1 MDDKQKKEFEQ
12 KLKDKKLWFCPLPF
26 THVFSSLS
34 GRFAPCYDALA
45 RTGHNMEDTTIREW
59 YTSDYQNTLRKE
71 MLKEDYNGKFFKHHC
86 TGCWKQESKYGRSD
100 RQKYV
105 EQILAGTFD
114 SKVPELLRAVQKF
127 QDDGKL
133 DLDERILDIKMKM
146 FGNACNLDCYMCTP
160 RSANTRTISLKN
172 LKKVYDPDLD
182 PKDGDRMN
190 TLKHDDIEYLDDI
203 ASVAKYTRSIKLIG
217 GEPFVMVNHYKLL
230 DKLVKTGYS
239 KGIDLIYKTN
249 LSVFDMD
256 GYNFRDYF
264 DHFKEFVMKVSID
277 SYGKYNDYI
286 RKKSDW
292 PSLLDNIKTM
302 RARRNAR
309 VNIHSV
315 ISFLSVLENYKLIAL
330 LKDMGIAH
338 TFYIIEYPKILQ
350 VKNLPYD
357 IKQKLI
363 PFYKDY
369 PNIIRSLEKEQDEA
383 EFIKTIEYCQDL
395 DENGFS
401 KEKGHD
407 LFALHPELEE
417 HYIKAKQRETRH

>member
-1 MDDKQKKEFEQ
+1 MKNYFEQ
-12 KLKDKKLWFCPLPF
+12 QLKDKKLWFCPLPF
-26 THVFSSLS
+26 THIFSSLS
-34 GRFAPCYDALA
+34 GRYAPCYDALGH
-45 RTGHNMEDTTIREW
+45 TGHNMEDTTIREW

-160 RSANTRTISLKN
+160 RSANTRTLSLK
-172 LKKVYDPDLD
+172 KIGKVYDPDLD
-182 PKDGDRMN
+182 PKDGERMN
-190 TLKHDDIEYLDDI
+190 TLKHDDERYLDDV

-217 GEPFVMVNHYKLL
+217 GEPLVMKNHYKLL
-230 DKLVKTGYS
+230 DKLVQTGYS
-239 KGIDLIYKTN
+239 KGINLIYKTN
-249 LSVFDMD
+249 LSVFDME

-264 DHFKEFVMKVSID
+264 DHFKEFIMKVSID

-292 PSLLDNIKTM
+292 PDLINNIRVMKS
-302 RARRNAR
+302 RKNSR
-309 VNIHSV
+309 VNVHSV
-315 ISFLSVLENYKLIAL
+315 ISFLSVLQNYRLIDY
-330 LKDMGIAH
+330 LKEKEIPH

-350 VKNLPYD
+350 VKNLPKE
-357 IKQKLI
+357 IKEELI
-363 PFYKDY
+363 PKYKDF
-369 PNIIRSLEKEQDEA
+369 PNIVRALEKEQDVEA
-383 EFIKTIEYCQDL
+383 FVKTIEYCQAL
-395 DENGFS
+395 D
-401 KEKGHD
+401 KQHGHN
-407 LFALHPELEE
+407 LFELHPELKLYYEKC
-417 HYIKAKQRETRH
+417 IK